1 VADVIL
7 ALGASIVVAVA
18 LLFDLLAPGLLESWK
33 RLKARRHRV
42 EPFLLADPG
51 RERRAE
57 QRARELL
64 RSCITEEEWSMY
76 RELGFIRVWSGRS
89 AVGRGGEVAYIV
101 YPHRPVVSF
110 LASTGMPLAEYCVV
124 FPDEPGPGGSD
135 RLPNSDDVLA
145 KWMAL
150 TGDETRFLDTANEHQ
165 AGRQVKLD
173 QVRSD
178 IWRLSRWEG
187 SRLRAAPGSNDNGSD
202 PAPLI
207 TD

>member
-1 VADVIL
+1 MVL
-7 ALGASIVVAVA
+7 ALGASIVVAMA
-18 LLFDLLAPGLLESWK
+18 LLFDLFVPGMVEGWK
-33 RLKARRHRV
+33 RLKARRHRP
-42 EPFLLADPG
+42 ESFLLADPG

-64 RSCITEEEWSMY
+64 RSCLNEEEWIMY

-89 AVGRGGEVAYIV
+89 PEGRGGEVAYLV

-110 LASTGMPLAEYCVV
+110 LASTGLPLREYCV
-124 FPDEPGPGGSD
+124 PDEAGLDGND

-150 TGDETRFLDTANEHQ
+150 TGDESRFLETANEHG
-165 AGRQVKLD
+165 AGRQIKLD
-173 QVRSD
+173 QIRSD

-187 SRLRAAPGSNDNGSD
+187 SRLRAAGNSDNGSEN
-202 PAPLI
+202 APLI